1 MIVSATYNPSP
12 LVLQPR
18 INELPVFVNYYAN
31 SAFTWS
37 EILSNSSL
45 GLPPTGGV
53 FVDIVSGTYILAEL
67 PYVNL
72 TNRHFPTIATVPH
85 VENLY
90 STEDSGGYFIP
101 RMLGTTTF
109 LSKNNTNV
117 LDTSL
122 MMTSLDRGTSAIY
135 QNIDIYNNDYGLS
148 QTSLVEPVSNVDS
161 DAIWMKSSV
170 TEWKNAGMIIN
181 PASYQQFVPYQT
193 KYENTK
199 TNNIGIH
206 QQKDKYDPWTGVTDS
221 TWENTTDFPPN
232 YTKEYNIDGWYSQFA
247 GYKAVWQWKTDIF
260 DNQYALLK
268 DLSGINTMY
277 DKKQALGEL
286 WVRNNR
292 NMVLP
297 ASALLQD
304 FYTNYRVTSN
314 PILSSEIYTPK
325 DIDLWYDTLMLKTP
339 TYLVF
344 NKINFDYNTN
354 VIDFDINNLHLINLS
369 ASGHE
374 DKFAG
379 TWFFDREKLV
389 TVATLVSS
397 VSGIYPALRSYD
409 IDSNVMKYIYNTQSV
424 DTNQLSAL
432 QLNSIEEPVF
442 TYNKD
447 TKTYV
452 MTFIGKSNIYT
463 SFVLIN
469 LYIKNNGEDYE
480 VSKVSVI
487 TPTI

>member
-1 MIVSATYNPSP
+1 M
-12 LVLQPR
+12 
-18 INELPVFVNYYAN
+18 
-31 SAFTWS
+31 
-37 EILSNSSL
+37 
-45 GLPPTGGV
+45 
-53 FVDIVSGTYILAEL
+53 
-67 PYVNL
+67 
-72 TNRHFPTIATVPH
+72 
-85 VENLY
+85 
-90 STEDSGGYFIP
+90 
-101 RMLGTTTF
+101 
-109 LSKNNTNV
+109 
-117 LDTSL
+117 
-122 MMTSLDRGTSAIY
+122 
-135 QNIDIYNNDYGLS
+135 
-148 QTSLVEPVSNVDS
+148 
-161 DAIWMKSSV
+161 
-170 TEWKNAGMIIN
+170 
-181 PASYQQFVPYQT
+181 
-193 KYENTK
+193 
-199 TNNIGIH
+199 
-206 QQKDKYDPWTGVTDS
+206 
-221 TWENTTDFPPN
+221 
-232 YTKEYNIDGWYSQFA
+232 
-247 GYKAVWQWKTDIF
+247 
-260 DNQYALLK
+260 
-268 DLSGINTMY
+268 
-277 DKKQALGEL
+277 
-286 WVRNNR
+286 
-292 NMVLP
+292 
-297 ASALLQD
+297 
-304 FYTNYRVTSN
+304 
-314 PILSSEIYTPK
+314 
-325 DIDLWYDTLMLKTP
+325 
-339 TYLVF
+339 F